1 MTVARI
7 VAFTGPYRFL
17 SNFDERGKV
26 EWRFQAAKTLD
37 DDEAAWV
44 LGAVSAG
51 EAKRRGRGVTLRP
64 DWEEIKE
71 DIMLGLLR
79 EKFSDPT
86 LGAMLVATYPAE
98 LIEGNDWRDPY
109 WGVCRGHGKNRLGV
123 LLMQVREELR
133 TGRAP

>member
-1 MTVARI
+1 VNTARI
-7 VAFTGPYRFL
+7 VSFTGPYRFL

-37 DDEAAWV
+37 EDEATWV

-51 EAKRRGRGVTLRP
+51 EAKRRGRAVTLRP
-64 DWEEIKE
+64 DWEQVKE
-71 DIMLGLLR
+71 DIMLDLLR

-98 LIEGNDWRDPY
+98 LVEGNDWRDTY

-123 LLMQVREELR
+123 LLMQVRHELR
-133 TGRAP
+133 